1 MTDFNRRTLGFSLV
15 PDDNG
20 MRVVRGVA
28 GACVTFPDF
37 SAPGVSSAER
47 RRAMAAHPANG
58 GHKRP
63 TVSHAAD
70 VVDEVAYWHGRARR
84 YMQNI
89 VLAAVS
95 ALFLALLLIECV
107 SSAGRGVALLAA
119 GAAVFLA
126 LAGCSAWLAASV
138 LDWRASR
145 DFLNAE
151 RRNSTADSEASR

>member
-1 MTDFNRRTLGFSLV
+1 
-15 PDDNG
+15 
-20 MRVVRGVA
+20 VA

-58 GHKRP
+58 GHERP
-63 TVSHAAD
+63 AVSRTAA
-70 VVDEVAYWHGRARR
+70 VDEVAYWHGRARR

-95 ALFLALLLIECV
+95 ALFLALLLVECV